1 MAVLF
6 APCELSAQDGSA
18 GTQSSQEPLEELSM
32 QDELAKVLPEIQF
45 DGGSVADYIRTI
57 RDLSGSL
64 ASLNIIVKDE
74 ASRITLP
81 SIELRKVS
89 IGTALEAM
97 STATSGRVIV
107 EQSGGGNGDSFML
120 IGRDYGAEQPGEMLV
135 LNVRGI
141 LQSLPKEQLEAVF
154 SVGLKML
161 DSEELQLQLHEE
173 SGLLFAKGTPQ
184 ALRMI
189 QNSVEEL
196 SRGMEMGPFGRA
208 KPQSSEG
215 ASSPK

>member
-1 MAVLF
+1 
-6 APCELSAQDGSA
+6 
-18 GTQSSQEPLEELSM
+18 
-32 QDELAKVLPEIQF
+32 
-45 DGGSVADYIRTI
+45 
-57 RDLSGSL
+57 
-64 ASLNIIVKDE
+64 
-74 ASRITLP
+74 
-81 SIELRKVS
+81 
-89 IGTALEAM
+89 
-97 STATSGRVIV
+97 
-107 EQSGGGNGDSFML
+107 
-120 IGRDYGAEQPGEMLV
+120 MLV
-135 LNVRGI
+135 VNVRGI

-184 ALRMI
+184 VLRMI

-215 ASSPK
+215 ASSPKNKETCVGRDPPGRYRQARPSMQAVISMPSSVSRRDGFFRSRFGHRRGRRDSNYHRLACGHARFRRG